1 MIASALVAAI
11 GAGSAFKRGRDL
23 AAWLGIVPHQHTI
36 GGKTRLLGISKRGNS
51 YLRRLI
57 IHGARAAIGSL
68 ATKPTSLGRWVGALL
83 TRVHGNVAVVALATK
98 LTRIAWAVLRGTK
111 PFETMHRV
119 AAAA

>member
-1 MIASALVAAI
+1 MPKAAPCSVAHDPAATHYPD
-11 GAGSAFKRGRDL
+11 GNPAGLPDRD
-23 AAWLGIVPHQHTI
+23 
-36 GGKTRLLGISKRGNS
+36 GNS

-68 ATKPTSLGRWVGALL
+68 ATKPTSLGRWVAALL
-83 TRVHGNVAVVALATK
+83 TRVHGNVAVVALANK